1 MYIENY
7 DFKEWMQKLFDKL
20 DELCKDVR
28 ILRNA
33 DKVLSEDDNLLDN
46 QDLCLLFKISIRTL
60 QRLRS
65 KNELPYMLISG
76 KVYYRASDVRKFI
89 KERFNAVMLCNFEKQ
104 FGERSK
110 TDKPRWWVSLT
121 PALSFYGFSNLSASF
136 LTVWLARPTAL
147 HVPTLPLAYGY
158 DIQNL

>member
-46 QDLCLLFKISIRTL
+46 QDLCLLFKVSTRTL

-65 KNELPYMLISG
+65 KKLLPFMMISG
-76 KVYYRASDVRKFI
+76 KAYYRASDVREFI
-89 KERFNAVMLCNFEKQ
+89 KKRFDAGTLRKFEKEH
-104 FGERSK
+104 G
-110 TDKPRWWVSLT
+110 TDK
-121 PALSFYGFSNLSASF
+121 
-136 LTVWLARPTAL
+136 
-147 HVPTLPLAYGY
+147 
-158 DIQNL
+158 